1 MLASAQGPWLADF
14 FVQYNGGNNMI
25 GKDQKGIMMQPCRA
39 LMDMLKGGIRE
50 DLERYMPLMELC
62 TGKLVIMPGYRQDH
76 PSH

>member
-1 MLASAQGPWLADF
+1 
-14 FVQYNGGNNMI
+14 MI